1 MTIAP
6 GERLAATDQRKLHAL
21 RIFLRVYGGLSL
33 ALFST
38 LLLGFIVQYQ
48 PLDEGQP
55 LHWVIWDRVTDHVG
69 PMLVVIYMVWSVFL
83 IRAAADPFKYRSF
96 LDFTVWANLAHG
108 ALMIPQALGDPQ
120 YYSKFFTDIP
130 WILGLSVAI
139 IILRPTSEGKVPG
152 VQ

>member
-1 MTIAP
+1 MTIATH
-6 GERLAATDQRKLHAL
+6 ERLSSVDEKKLHAL
-21 RIFLRVYGGLSL
+21 RIFLRVYAALSL

-55 LHWVIWDRVTDHVG
+55 LHWVIWDRVNGHVG
-69 PMLVVIYMVWSVFL
+69 PMLFVIYMVWSVFL
-83 IRAAADPFKYRSF
+83 IRAASDPFKYRSF
-96 LDFTVWANLAHG
+96 LGFTIWANLAHG

-120 YYSKFFTDIP
+120 YYSKFVTDIP

-139 IILRPTSEGKVPG
+139 LILRPSAAASSAQG
-152 VQ
+152 